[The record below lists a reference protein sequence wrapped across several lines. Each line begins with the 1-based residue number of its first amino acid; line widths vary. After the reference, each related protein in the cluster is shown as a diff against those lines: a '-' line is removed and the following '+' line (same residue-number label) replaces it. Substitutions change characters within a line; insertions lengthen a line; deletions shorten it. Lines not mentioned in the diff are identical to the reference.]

1 MSDIPNTMPPFH
13 NPLPGGFTDVNPEQ
27 PTLRDYFQPTLR
39 DYFAAAALTGFVAE
53 GAYVP
58 DGTAKAAYEM
68 ADAMLEARKQ

>member
-13 NPLPGGFTDVNPEQ
+13 NPLPGGFTDVNPE
-27 PTLRDYFQPTLR
+27 QPTLR